1 MDALLAPADLLILD
15 RQALFCHG
23 LSALLLSAHPD
34 WRCQAAED
42 LHDLRGLLA
51 DIRSAIVVI
60 DLQLPE
66 LGGFDGLRA
75 LQAASPTHRFVIL
88 SDGDHRA
95 SVLEGLSCGAR
106 GYICRSATPV
116 QFLRAIECI
125 EAGGVFVPLSLTGAS
140 QPEDLMPENPIPENS
155 IPENLMPDNPMRASS
170 VPEPRKLPDM
180 TDRQR
185 DVFLLLA
192 EGCPTKTI
200 ARRLN
205 LAVGTVK
212 VHLAAIYRQLDA
224 NGRMEAVA
232 KAHRAFAS

>member
-23 LSALLLSAHPD
+23 LAALLLSAHPD
-34 WRCQAAED
+34 WRCQAADD
-42 LHDLRGLLA
+42 LHDLSRRLA
-51 DIRSAIVVI
+51 DTRSAIVVI
-60 DLQLPE
+60 DLQLPS

-75 LQAASPTHRFVIL
+75 LQGANPTHRFVIL
-88 SDGDHRA
+88 ADDDDRA
-95 SVLEGLSCGAR
+95 SVLEGLTCGTR

-116 QFLRAIECI
+116 QFLRAIETI
-125 EAGGVFVPLSLTGAS
+125 EAGGVFAPLSLTGAS
-140 QPEDLMPENPIPENS
+140 LPEDPMPLPYAK
-155 IPENLMPDNPMRASS
+155 D
-170 VPEPRKLPDM
+170 VRKLPDM

-224 NGRMEAVA
+224 SGRMEAVA

>member
-1 MDALLAPADLLILD
+1 MDDLLVPADLLILD

-23 LSALLLSAHPD
+23 LAALLLSAHPD
-34 WRCQAAED
+34 WRCQAADD
-42 LHDLRGLLA
+42 LGDLRTRLA
-51 DIRSAIVVI
+51 ACHAAIVVI
-60 DLQLPE
+60 DLHLPAM
-66 LGGFDGLRA
+66 GGFDGLRA
-75 LQAASPTHRFVIL
+75 LQAANPAHRFVIL
-88 SDGDHRA
+88 ADDDDRA
-95 SVLEGLSCGAR
+95 SVLEGLTCGAR

-116 QFLRAIECI
+116 QFLRAIETI
-125 EAGGVFVPLSLTGAS
+125 EAGGVFAPLSLTGVPRPE
-140 QPEDLMPENPIPENS
+140 QPVALPNARDAKDL
-155 IPENLMPDNPMRASS
+155 R
-170 VPEPRKLPDM
+170 RLPHM

-185 DVFLLLA
+185 DVFILLA

-224 NGRMEAVA
+224 SGRMEAVA

>member
-1 MDALLAPADLLILD
+1 MDALLAPAELLILD

-23 LSALLLSAHPD
+23 LVALLRSAHPG
-34 WRCQAAED
+34 WRCQAAD
-42 LHDLRGLLA
+42 TFADLRASLA
-51 DIRSAIVVI
+51 TSRLAIVVI
-60 DLQLPE
+60 DLQLPA
-66 LGGFDGLRA
+66 LGGFDGLQA
-75 LQAASPTHRFVIL
+75 LQVANPTHRFVIL
-88 SDGDHRA
+88 SDADDRA
-95 SVLEGLSCGAR
+95 SVLAGLTCGAR

-116 QFLRAIECI
+116 QFLRAIETI
-125 EAGGVFVPLSLTGAS
+125 EAGGVFAPLSLTGIARAEVPITPPS
-140 QPEDLMPENPIPENS
+140 APE
-155 IPENLMPDNPMRASS
+155 A
-170 VPEPRKLPDM
+170 RKLADM

-192 EGCPTKTI
+192 EGCPTKMI

-224 NGRMEAVA
+224 SGRMEAVA

>member
-23 LSALLLSAHPD
+23 LAALLLSVHPD
-34 WRCQAAED
+34 WRCQAAD
-42 LHDLRGLLA
+42 SLDDLRSRLA
-51 DIRSAIVVI
+51 ETRAAIVVI
-60 DLQLPE
+60 DLQLPD
-66 LGGFDGLRA
+66 LGSFDGLRA
-75 LQAASPTHRFVIL
+75 LQAAHPTHRFVIL
-88 SDGDHRA
+88 SDGDDRA
-95 SVLEGLSCGAR
+95 SVLEGLTCGAR

-116 QFLRAIECI
+116 QFLRAIETI
-125 EAGGVFVPLSLTGAS
+125 EAGGVFAPLSLTGVS
-140 QPEDLMPENPIPENS
+140 QADDP
-155 IPENLMPDNPMRASS
+155 
-170 VPEPRKLPDM
+170 VPLPYGQELRKLPDM

-185 DVFLLLA
+185 AVFLLLA

-224 NGRMEAVA
+224 SGRMEAVA
-232 KAHRAFAS
+232 KAHRVYAS

>member
-15 RQALFCHG
+15 RQALFGHG
-23 LSALLLSAHPD
+23 LAALLRSAHPD
-34 WRCQAAED
+34 WRCQAADD
-42 LHDLRGLLA
+42 LDDLRGRLA
-51 DIRSAIVVI
+51 ASDSAIVAI
-60 DLQLPE
+60 DLQLPA
-66 LGGFDGLRA
+66 LRRFDGLRE
-75 LQAASPTHRFVIL
+75 LQAAHPMHRFVIL
-88 SDGDHRA
+88 SDDDDRA
-95 SVLEGLSCGAR
+95 SVLEGLTHGAR

-116 QFLRAIECI
+116 QFLRAIETI
-125 EAGGVFVPLSLTGAS
+125 EAGGVFAPLSLTGAS
-140 QPEDLMPENPIPENS
+140 QPATPMPLPYVK
-155 IPENLMPDNPMRASS
+155 DA
-170 VPEPRKLPDM
+170 RKLADM

-224 NGRMEAVA
+224 SGRMEAVA